1 MDQHDHHHDAS
12 RMAQQ
17 VALQAK
23 PTKPQELLGHS
34 TIKMTMRYAH
44 LSQTVRKDAVS
55 VLDDLPRGTLGAPD
69 LKSAV
74 LPSQVTEVTLAF

>member
-1 MDQHDHHHDAS
+1 
-12 RMAQQ
+12 
-17 VALQAK
+17 
-23 PTKPQELLGHS
+23 
-34 TIKMTMRYAH
+34 MTMRYAH